1 MRFTD
6 LEINFSEGVEDPY
19 IFKAIFMAGGP
30 GSGKSEFRNA
40 IFSGTGMKIID
51 PDEIRSMFLKLNK
64 PGDYDVYG
72 DIVRKQRKN
81 YLEQRLGVIF
91 DTTAGWFPSVLKTT
105 QQFKSIGYDVGMVYV
120 YAPVEIAKKRVDR
133 RAEITGRTV
142 PDDVFHDRHQGLQ
155 SNIQNYKNLFGD
167 AFWTIDNSIDSTN
180 SSRIST
186 KNTSVIRQVKSW
198 LRLPPSTEVA
208 KQWIETEKLKKK
220 RTMR

>member
-19 IFKAIFMAGGP
+19 IFKAVFMAGGP

-64 PGDYDVYG
+64 PGDYDVYS
-72 DIVRKQRKN
+72 DIVRKQRSN
-81 YLEQRLGVIF
+81 YLDQRLGVIF
-91 DTTAGWFPSVLKTT
+91 DTTASWFPSVLQITEK
-105 QQFKSIGYDVGMVYV
+105 FKSIGYDVGMVYV
-120 YAPVEIAKKRVDR
+120 YAPVEVAKKRVDR
-133 RAEITGRTV
+133 RAELTGRTV
-142 PDDVFHDRHQGLQ
+142 PDDVFQDRHQNLK

-167 AFWTIDNSIDSTN
+167 AFWTIDNSMDN
-180 SSRIST
+180 SDTSNIST

-208 KQWIETEKLKKK
+208 NQWIETEKLKKK